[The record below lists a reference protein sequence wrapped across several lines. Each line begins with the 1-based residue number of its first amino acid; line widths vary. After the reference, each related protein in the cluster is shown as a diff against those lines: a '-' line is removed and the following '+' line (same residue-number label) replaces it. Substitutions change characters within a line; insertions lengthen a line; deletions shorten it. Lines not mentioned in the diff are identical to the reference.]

1 MFSRLTAVF
10 IILSLLLIS
19 CTPAPEVKRGEIVF
33 TEHCVVCH
41 SLVEDQVVVGPSI
54 VGIAS
59 RAGERIDGMDAESY
73 LYASLREP
81 SSYLVEG
88 FSDLMPFNIAK
99 DLTDQEQDD
108 VIAYLLTLK

>member
-10 IILSLLLIS
+10 IILALLLIA
-19 CTPAPEVKRGEIVF
+19 CAPAPEVTRGEIIF
-33 TEHCVVCH
+33 TEHCAVCH
-41 SLVEDQVVVGPSI
+41 SLVENQIIVGPSMD
-54 VGIAS
+54 GLAS
-59 RAGERIDGMDAESY
+59 RAGGRIDGMDAKSY

-88 FSDLMPFNIAK
+88 FRDLMPLNISK
-99 DLTDQEQDD
+99 ELTAQEQDD

>member
-10 IILSLLLIS
+10 IILALLLIA
-19 CTPAPEVKRGEIVF
+19 CAPAQEVRRGELVF
-33 TEHCVVCH
+33 TGHCAVCH
-41 SLVEDQVVVGPSI
+41 SLVENQVIVGPSI

-59 RAGERIDGMDAESY
+59 RAGKRVDGMDAESY

-88 FSDLMPFNIAK
+88 FRDLMPLNIGK